1 MPMSA
6 GAHGD
11 QKRVSGPLELSDRWV
26 RSSRCGCWEALSPL
40 QDFLFFLV
48 LFCGE
53 GVVLVLFVC

>member
-26 RSSRCGCWEALSPL
+26 RVSRCGCWEALSPL
-40 QDFLFFLV
+40 QDFFFLV
-48 LFCGE
+48 LFCGG